1 MLVLLNTFWSSNFF
15 IYIFQICIAPSI
27 GAITIFEN
35 KNLYSMSKKVIIYE
49 VRLGSKAI
57 QVQQIRF
64 ERENGKEN
72 ENLGEV
78 KHQDLNCLT
87 CSE

>member
-27 GAITIFEN
+27 GQLPSLRTRTYIQCP
-35 KNLYSMSKKVIIYE
+35 KKVIIYE

-64 ERENGKEN
+64 EWENGKEN
-72 ENLGEV
+72 GNLGEA

-87 CSE
+87 

>member
-1 MLVLLNTFWSSNFF
+1 
-15 IYIFQICIAPSI
+15 
-27 GAITIFEN
+27 
-35 KNLYSMSKKVIIYE
+35 VIIYE

-64 ERENGKEN
+64 EWENGKEK
-72 ENLGEV
+72 ENLGEA

-87 CSE
+87 

>member
-1 MLVLLNTFWSSNFF
+1 
-15 IYIFQICIAPSI
+15 
-27 GAITIFEN
+27 
-35 KNLYSMSKKVIIYE
+35 MSKKVIIYE